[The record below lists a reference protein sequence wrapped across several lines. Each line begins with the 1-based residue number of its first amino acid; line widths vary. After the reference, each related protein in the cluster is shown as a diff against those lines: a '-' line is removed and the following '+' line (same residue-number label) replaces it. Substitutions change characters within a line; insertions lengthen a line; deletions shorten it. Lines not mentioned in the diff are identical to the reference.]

1 VFFEWS
7 SIFRDHADQNKVF
20 RLEIHGFT
28 MNCDTSAAR
37 DNCHRQVDHFLESNS
52 QFISYP
58 RIINFFSIGATPFLR
73 QRDRSM
79 SDYLTAHELADL
91 VGCKPNQRAAMT
103 RWLDLNHWRFVVDKT
118 GLSGSYDFTLTWTPD
133 QMPGAGQRPPGAP
146 EPPPIDP
153 NGASLFTAVQEQ
165 LGLKLDSQR
174 GPVAMLVI
182 DRAERPTEN

>member
-1 VFFEWS
+1 MFFEWS

-58 RIINFFSIGATPFLR
+58 RITNFFSIGATPFLR

-118 GLSGSYDFTLTWTPD
+118 GLPKVARAYRD
-133 QMPGAGQRPPGAP
+133 QK
-146 EPPPIDP
+146 
-153 NGASLFTAVQEQ
+153 
-165 LGLKLDSQR
+165 LGLSTKTQTTRHDA
-174 GPVAMLVI
+174 GPNLQAFC
-182 DRAERPTEN
+182 